1 MTICVLAGHASARPG
16 VDIHSVG
23 GDSASDA
30 SVVDDMERGAAVGG
44 DSASDSS
51 VVDDTER
58 SAAAVAGES
67 EGSGID
73 LCVVFVTLHHDND
86 GKPGKTPSR
95 CADEGE
101 SGSGADDISRRAAA
115 CKREVPGGSVA
126 SAARCDGDG
135 GSDPFTGDQAM
146 VSPSAG
152 RSISVIADSTAAL
165 SRLPLASCAAE
176 KILGI
181 VGGTSEL

>member
-1 MTICVLAGHASARPG
+1 M
-16 VDIHSVG
+16 D
-23 GDSASDA
+23 
-30 SVVDDMERGAAVGG
+30 
-44 DSASDSS
+44 
-51 VVDDTER
+51 R

-135 GSDPFTGDQAM
+135 GSDPFTGEVGSDAQR
-146 VSPSAG
+146 G
-152 RSISVIADSTAAL
+152 
-165 SRLPLASCAAE
+165 
-176 KILGI
+176 
-181 VGGTSEL
+181 VGGSDRGLSWVLSAVRRYKYRRANNRVLGS